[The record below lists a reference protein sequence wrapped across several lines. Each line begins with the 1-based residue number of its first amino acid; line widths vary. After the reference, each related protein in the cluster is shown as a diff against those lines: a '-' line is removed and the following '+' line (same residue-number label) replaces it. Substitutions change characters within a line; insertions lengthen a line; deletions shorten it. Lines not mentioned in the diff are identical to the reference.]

1 MSLWYGVFSMAVEAN
16 FSENKLSQQYS
27 ADRYLIHAHFE
38 IEKKQLLV
46 GIFSIWK
53 QLWIELEKTL
63 LVIYNTLENPSAL
76 LDIILYAWLSSS
88 YECNGIRPCILHP
101 FLNLFFYLSYL
112 GGQQWNSTLCVW
124 CTHLDILQSLNEI
137 YLPAV

>member
-1 MSLWYGVFSMAVEAN
+1 MH
-16 FSENKLSQQYS
+16 LS
-27 ADRYLIHAHFE
+27 RF
-38 IEKKQLLV
+38 KKTQLLV

-53 QLWIELEKTL
+53 QLWIELEKKL

-124 CTHLDILQSLNEI
+124 CTHLDILQSLEFFSI
-137 YLPAV
+137 KQHRSESKYPVSGGVHKLPILVSYKPKNIEKQRK

>member
-1 MSLWYGVFSMAVEAN
+1 MH
-16 FSENKLSQQYS
+16 LS
-27 ADRYLIHAHFE
+27 RF
-38 IEKKQLLV
+38 KKTQLLV

-53 QLWIELEKTL
+53 QLWIELEKKL

-124 CTHLDILQSLNEI
+124 CTHLDILQSLEFYVDSLALNSTDQNPNI
-137 YLPAV
+137 RYPVVYTNSQFLFPTNQKT